1 MAREDTGISLV
12 CCAWGYTWGAAD
24 CAEVNKILLLIKCF
38 LHMHTNEKNGVANE
52 AIALEW

>member
-1 MAREDTGISLV
+1 MAHEDTGISLV